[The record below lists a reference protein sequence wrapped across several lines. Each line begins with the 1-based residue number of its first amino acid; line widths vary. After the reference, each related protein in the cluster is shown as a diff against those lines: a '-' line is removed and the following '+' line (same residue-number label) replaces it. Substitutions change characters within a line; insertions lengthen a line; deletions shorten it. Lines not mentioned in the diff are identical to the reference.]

1 MNRDLR
7 QRMFREL
14 EERKVFDRAQA
25 YAYEYLSLI
34 LDRNVFPTQE
44 AIANLEHFN
53 EELQVETGNA
63 IAVIDQLNRYGAPAT
78 VAQVGGRY
86 FGFVNGSSL
95 PVSLAAKNLATYW
108 DQNTAMRVLSPL
120 CSKLETVV
128 EKWLTQ
134 LFGLPDKTVAGFV
147 SGSSTATLCGLAA
160 ARYRILKKQQWDI
173 GLKGLANAPKVR
185 IVAGRHA
192 HSTVIKALN
201 ILGFGSESIE
211 WVDVDEHGR
220 MIADQMP
227 KLDSSCIV
235 VTQAGNVNGGSFD
248 PFVSICEKARNAGA
262 WVHVDG
268 AIGLWAAA
276 THHFKH
282 LTKGFEEAN
291 SWVVDA
297 HKTLNTPYDCG
308 VILCEDKEAIVSAL
322 HMSGSYI
329 VLSETERDGM
339 FFTPDMSRRSR
350 IIELWAT
357 MRYLGKQGI
366 DELVTGFH
374 ERAVQ
379 FADEISMV
387 EGFQV
392 TNEVVFNQLVVQC
405 QSDELT
411 TAVLKQI
418 QEQRECWVGG
428 AVWKGRKVIRVSVS
442 AWTTTAADISRT
454 VRSFGKAYADV
465 TSGKV

>member
-1 MNRDLR
+1 MKIDLR
-7 QRMFREL
+7 DRMFQEL
-14 EERKVFDRAQA
+14 AEKKVFDKAQI
-25 YAYEYLSLI
+25 YAYEYLSVI
-34 LDRNVFPTQE
+34 LERNVFPLQE
-44 AIANLEHFN
+44 ALADLRHFD
-53 EELQVETGNA
+53 EEMPVETGNA
-63 IAVIDQLNRYGAPAT
+63 IATIDKLNRYGAPAT

-95 PVSLAAKNLATYW
+95 PVGLAAKNLSTYW
-108 DQNTAMRVLSPL
+108 DQNTAMQVLSPL
-120 CSKLETVV
+120 CSKLESVV
-128 EKWLTQ
+128 EKWLRQ
-134 LFGLPDKTVAGFV
+134 LFGLPDETVAGFV

-160 ARYRILKKQQWDI
+160 ARYRILKKQQWDV

-201 ILGFGSESIE
+201 VLGIGSESIE

-220 MIADQMP
+220 MITEQMP
-227 KLDSSCIV
+227 ELDSSCIV

-248 PFVSICEKARNAGA
+248 PFEAICKKANKVGA

-276 THHFKH
+276 TSKFKY
-282 LTKGFEEAN
+282 LTAGFENAN
-291 SWVVDA
+291 SWVVDG

-308 VILCEDKEAIVSAL
+308 VILCKDKEAIVSAL

-339 FFTPDMSRRSR
+339 FFTPEMSRRSR

-357 MRYLGKQGI
+357 LNYLGKQGV
-366 DELVTGFH
+366 DELVVGFH

-379 FADEISMV
+379 FANEIGKV

-392 TNEVVFNQLVVQC
+392 MNEVVFNQLIVQC

-442 AWTTTAADISRT
+442 SWTTTATDISRT
-454 VRSFGKAYADV
+454 VGSFAKAFRFVESSRA
-465 TSGKV
+465 